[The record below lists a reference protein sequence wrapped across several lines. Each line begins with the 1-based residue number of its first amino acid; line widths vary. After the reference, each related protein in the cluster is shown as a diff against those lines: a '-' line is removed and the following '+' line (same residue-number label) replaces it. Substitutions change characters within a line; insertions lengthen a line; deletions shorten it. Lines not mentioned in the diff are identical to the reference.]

1 MPKFAKNMQK
11 WCFRVP
17 KNMHLCKKKEKFLW
31 IMKKKRKKKR

>member
-17 KNMHLCKKKEKFLW
+17 KNMHLCKKRRNFYG
-31 IMKKKRKKKR
+31 